1 MELTNTEIA
10 VILEALGNVKTHLN
24 ERGFRES
31 AHEISKLQ
39 AKLKTPKEKN

>member
-10 VILEALGNVKTHLN
+10 VILEALGNVKAYLN

-39 AKLKTPKEKN
+39 AKLKNEGKKN